1 MFDENGKLIINTLEE
16 NISLFQDKYKVT
28 FGEIDIAP
36 TSALGVDLAITSEI
50 KKIAD
55 ENVQEALIQNSPYE
69 AIDTGLENLCFLR
82 GIKRK
87 KDEHSIVLASFVG
100 LDGTIVEK
108 NSIIKNT
115 LTDEEFTTNE
125 RGVITE
131 GTFSVYATAINSGRI
146 ICDAGTITTTDIQDV
161 SVNNPYD
168 GIVGFDLESNTEL
181 RKRLLAYD
189 NSLNIDEDIQLK
201 LSNIQNVKFINIESN
216 KTLEID
222 TNGIPAKSTSVVVLG
237 GDGKSIAKTIFK
249 SAIADR
255 NLVGNTQEVVVSEIS
270 NKEYVIN
277 FSRPE
282 PVSLTVK
289 VTITKNSK
297 FNPND
302 VGVIKESI
310 LDFFQYKFKI
320 ANDVLIDTLYIPIQ
334 QDFNSNNSF
343 FTGIESIDIKI
354 NDEYNNVPIL
364 YNQYAVLGNQDLIII
379 VTE

>member
-1 MFDENGKLIINTLEE
+1 MFDENGNLTINTLDE
-16 NISLFQDKYKVT
+16 NMTFFQGKYKDT
-28 FGEIDIAP
+28 FGLVDIAP
-36 TSALGVDLAITSEI
+36 TSALGTDLAITSEI

-55 ENVQEALIQNSPYE
+55 ENTQEAFIQNSPYE

-82 GIKRK
+82 GIKKK
-87 KDEHSIVLASFVG
+87 KDEHSIVLVTFSGPDETV
-100 LDGTIVEK
+100 VEK

-125 RGVITE
+125 RGVITD
-131 GTFSVYATAINSGRI
+131 GAFSVYATAVNSGRV

-161 SVNNPYD
+161 TVTNSYD
-168 GIVGFDLESNTEL
+168 GIVGFDLESNADL

-189 NSLNIDEDIQLK
+189 NSLNIDEDTQSKILN
-201 LSNIQNVKFINIESN
+201 LQNVKFINIESN
-216 KTLEID
+216 KTLEVD

-237 GDGKSIAKTIFK
+237 GDEKSIAKTIFK

-270 NKEYVIN
+270 NKEYVVN

-302 VGVIKESI
+302 VGVIKQSI

-320 ANDVLIDTLYIPIQ
+320 ANDVLIDSLYIPVQ
-334 QDFNSNNSF
+334 QDFNNNNSF
-343 FTGIESIDIKI
+343 FTGIETIDIKI
-354 NDEYNNVPIL
+354 NDDSQNISIL

-379 VTE
+379 VQE